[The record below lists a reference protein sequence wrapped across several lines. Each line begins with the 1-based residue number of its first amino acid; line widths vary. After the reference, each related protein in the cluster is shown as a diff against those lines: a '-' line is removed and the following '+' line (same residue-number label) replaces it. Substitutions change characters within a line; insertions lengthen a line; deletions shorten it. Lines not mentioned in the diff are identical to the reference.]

1 MEIYTPTEK
10 ELQRI
15 QDAKKEWRNL
25 RIPSIAEFQAARA
38 QAEAAQI
45 ASATGKRDK

>member
-1 MEIYTPTEK
+1 MEKYPPTEK

-15 QDAKKEWRNL
+15 QEAKKEWRNL
-25 RIPSIAEFQAARA
+25 RIPSIAEFEAARA

-45 ASATGKRDK
+45 GIATGKGDK